1 MVGAISREC
10 QHKTLEKRH
19 TTLQQK
25 GMSGEKPEKV
35 FMGTDSGHNS
45 VELWTEFQS

>member
-1 MVGAISREC
+1 MEGAISREC

-25 GMSGEKPEKV
+25 GMSGEKLGKLIL
-35 FMGTDSGHNS
+35 GADSGHNS
-45 VELWTEFQS
+45 VELWTEFQ